1 MNFFLYHTILLN
13 EMNAIQKVWRI
24 TDLVR
29 LIGTFKHDIEHN
41 MDIEQINNT
50 YLFQHL
56 IPLIFFIRSDSGVVK
71 YNDCNGERMRIEF
84 CKCDPNITVVQFDL
98 FHKHKRT
105 QYYHDSIFLDNNK
118 EPFVNQRYLAECILN
133 DTLVLGFFRCSGEII

>member
-1 MNFFLYHTILLN
+1 
-13 EMNAIQKVWRI
+13 MNAIQQVWRI

-29 LIGTFKHDIEHN
+29 LIGLFKHNFEHI
-41 MDIEQINNT
+41 MDIENLNNT

-71 YNDCNGERMRIEF
+71 YNDCNGERMRIEI
-84 CKCDPNITVVQFDL
+84 CKCNPNISVVQFDL

-105 QYYHDSIFLDNNK
+105 QYYHNTIFLNNK
-118 EPFVNQRYLAECILN
+118 DQPLANQRKLAECILN
-133 DTLVLGFFRCSGEII
+133 DTLLLDFFKCDGEIQ